1 MELVQGGDVEQFGTD
16 RLWELYRRS
25 FPRRRRIGADQQG
38 IDRATFDAVAGDPRW
53 IKLVLLERAAAEPLA
68 GMAALTN
75 DPSAIP
81 PRALRAVAATWE
93 EHVEAERLWY
103 VPFLVVDPDYHHT
116 GAATH
121 LAGGI
126 WTRAVA
132 AGGIVL
138 VDTAAFNDTA
148 VRLPSAL
155 FHLARSIAPRTTLQ
169 QVDTAGLWAYE
180 FPEPVLV

>member
-1 MELVQGGDVEQFGTD
+1 MELVQSGDVERFGPD
-16 RLWELYRRS
+16 RLWDLYRRS
-25 FPRRRRIGADQQG
+25 FPRRRRTAATQQG
-38 IDRATFDAVAGDPRW
+38 MCRDGFDTVITDPRW
-53 IKLVLLERAAAEPLA
+53 TKLVLLERAAVDSLA
-68 GMAALTN
+68 GLSALTG
-75 DPSAIP
+75 DPSAMP
-81 PRALRAVAATWE
+81 AQALPAVAATWP
-93 EHVEAERLWY
+93 EHVAAERLWY
-103 VPFLVVDPDYHHT
+103 VPFLVVDPEYHHT

-132 AGGIVL
+132 EGGIVM

-155 FHLARSIAPRTTLQ
+155 FHLARSIDPHATLQ
-169 QVDTAGLWAYE
+169 QVDGAGLWAYE